1 MYLKKGTTEIGKMD
15 GITIFHTYQNVQENS
30 MVLNLFELPVC
41 ESIHV
46 QGQSGNMI
54 SLLAL
59 QNKETN
65 SKGSATNS
73 IDKCN
78 LQIIYGNSK
87 DQN

>member
-1 MYLKKGTTEIGKMD
+1 MKYIKYSIGT
-15 GITIFHTYQNVQENS
+15 
-30 MVLNLFELPVC
+30 
-41 ESIHV
+41 
-46 QGQSGNMI
+46 
-54 SLLAL
+54 

-65 SKGSATNS
+65 RKISAINS